1 MITSMPIHSMTGF
14 GRSTHHSPLYHATVE
29 LSSVNRKQAELA
41 FSASRDLSTLEPRI
55 RQYALQCISRGRL
68 QVTLHVSRVAADAGP
83 LDVDLSMVR
92 ALEEAYRKIS
102 LETGRD
108 IMPGASDF
116 LRVPGII
123 RLQESALEVEQA
135 WEVIEPALYEAMAHF
150 QESRRQEGQTLLQDF
165 LQRLQVL
172 ENTLKQIE
180 SAAAGRAA
188 KQAESLR
195 KRLADLDCP
204 ISAED
209 ERVCKEIALFADRC
223 DVSEEITRL
232 DCHLA
237 KFHQYLE
244 ESEAPGRALD
254 FLCQEIHREF
264 NTIGSK
270 ASDSAISQ
278 AVVHAKTELEKIREQ
293 VQNIE

>member
-1 MITSMPIHSMTGF
+1 MPIHSMTGF

-41 FSASRDLSTLEPRI
+41 FSASRDLSSLEPRI

-68 QVTLHVSRVAADAGP
+68 QVTLHVTRVVTDTGP
-83 LDVDLSMVR
+83 LDVDLGMVR

-102 LETGRD
+102 LETGREVL
-108 IMPGASDF
+108 PGASDF

-123 RLQESALEVEQA
+123 RLQESALDVEQA
-135 WEVIEPALYEAMAHF
+135 WEVIEPALFEAMAHF
-150 QESRRQEGQTLLQDF
+150 QEARRQEGQALLQDF

-172 ENTLKQIE
+172 EKTLREIE
-180 SAAAGRAA
+180 SAADGRAE
-188 KQAESLR
+188 KQAEALR
-195 KRLADLDCP
+195 KRLAELDCP
-204 ISAED
+204 VSAGD

-232 DCHLA
+232 QCHLK

-270 ASDSAISQ
+270 AMDSTIAQ
-278 AVVHAKTELEKIREQ
+278 AVVLAKTELEKIREQ

>member
-1 MITSMPIHSMTGF
+1 MTGF

-41 FSASRDLSTLEPRI
+41 FSASRDLSSLEPRI

-68 QVTLHVSRVAADAGP
+68 QVTLHVTRVVTDTGP
-83 LDVDLSMVR
+83 LDVDLGMVR

-102 LETGRD
+102 LETGREVL
-108 IMPGASDF
+108 PGASDF

-123 RLQESALEVEQA
+123 RLQESALDVEQA
-135 WEVIEPALYEAMAHF
+135 WEVIEPALFEAMAHF
-150 QESRRQEGQTLLQDF
+150 QEARRQEGQALLQDF

-172 ENTLKQIE
+172 EKTLREIE
-180 SAAAGRAA
+180 SAADGRAE
-188 KQAESLR
+188 KQAEALR
-195 KRLADLDCP
+195 KRLAELDCP
-204 ISAED
+204 VSAGD

-232 DCHLA
+232 QCHLK

-270 ASDSAISQ
+270 AMDSTIAQ
-278 AVVHAKTELEKIREQ
+278 AVVLAKTELEKIREQ